1 MCYLVT
7 SRCEDCIMSSACLT
21 RVVYDIREMLKHS
34 GTLLFVSAC
43 LLQGGEIID
52 KLQTL
57 VSKQRLFADKQLSVC
72 KADICTKIK
81 DRLTSTE

>member
-1 MCYLVT
+1 MCIYLNSKTWEIFGNVLPCHFT

-21 RVVYDIREMLKHS
+21 QVVSDTRETLKHS
-34 GTLLFVSAC
+34 GTLLFVSVC

-57 VSKQRLFADKQLSVC
+57 VSKQRLFSDKQLSV
-72 KADICTKIK
+72 
-81 DRLTSTE
+81 

>member
-1 MCYLVT
+1 M
-7 SRCEDCIMSSACLT
+7 
-21 RVVYDIREMLKHS
+21 
-34 GTLLFVSAC
+34 FVSVC

>member
-1 MCYLVT
+1 
-7 SRCEDCIMSSACLT
+7 MSSACLT
-21 RVVYDIREMLKHS
+21 RIVSDIKEMHKHS
-34 GTLLFVSAC
+34 GTLLFVSVC